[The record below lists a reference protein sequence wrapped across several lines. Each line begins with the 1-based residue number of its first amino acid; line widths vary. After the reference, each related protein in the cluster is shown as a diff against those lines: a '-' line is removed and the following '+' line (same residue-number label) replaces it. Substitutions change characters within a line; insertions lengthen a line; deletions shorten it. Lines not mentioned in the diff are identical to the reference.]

1 MSLLSR
7 LFGGGRAAA
16 KEEPKGDPVMHEGF
30 AIYLQPIAESGQFR
44 VCALVEKEVEGAQRA
59 HRMIRADLLNDRD
72 AAAEASLLKAKAMI
86 DQQGERIFD

>member
-7 LFGGGRAAA
+7 LFGGGRAAP
-16 KEEPKGDPVMHEGF
+16 KEEPKGDPVLHEGF
-30 AIYLQPIAESGQFR
+30 AIYPQPIAEGGQFR

-72 AAAEASLLKAKAMI
+72 AASEASLLKARAMI